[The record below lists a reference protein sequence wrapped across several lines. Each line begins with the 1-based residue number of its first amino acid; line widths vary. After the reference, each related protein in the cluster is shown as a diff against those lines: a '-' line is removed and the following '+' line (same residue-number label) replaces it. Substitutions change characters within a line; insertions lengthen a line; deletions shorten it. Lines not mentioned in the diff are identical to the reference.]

1 MSKKMKIAYYALM
14 AINLILCIVDI
25 AIGRYFGA
33 AITSLTA
40 LWLVICCRLVTM
52 IERQDVMIDTCLKEL
67 ADDLVKIREAEQREK
82 IFQKTINDMRQRA
95 EKAEKQLKELMDD
108 TPARGKDGRFT
119 KREV

>member
-95 EKAEKQLKELMDD
+95 EKAEK
-108 TPARGKDGRFT
+108 
-119 KREV
+119 